1 MKCVLAGNEI
11 IVKSELLQ
19 DEISFVFAK
28 KEQAEMVYPVIN
40 RVVDFAQK
48 QDIELV
54 AQIEDMLELPEVEN
68 EDV

>member
-28 KEQAEMVYPVIN
+28 KEQAEMIYPVVKQVI
-40 RVVDFAQK
+40 DFSAQ
-48 QDIELV
+48 QNIELV
-54 AQIEDMLELPEVEN
+54 GQIEDMLDLPEA
-68 EDV
+68 